1 MKMEEILTV
10 SCVHCQVII
19 DQILKEF
26 LKNDNPEHT
35 IAFPTEKILEMV
47 VEGLAGHPLPK
58 GVAMARSTALKHV
71 QELEENGYLKKVFAS
86 RENKKR
92 GITLMLDESA
102 IVIDYVKRAKHM
114 PVELYDTGYFWD
126 FVMTVKDWKE
136 YLTVEC
142 NVCGN
147 VIKPTLVKKKEI
159 EIRRGNYIA
168 RETGILLWKCNRH
181 FRKTV
186 DTVVH
191 VLDLHSYL
199 K

>member
-26 LKNDNPEHT
+26 LRNDNPEHT

-47 VEGLAGHPLPK
+47 VEKLAGHLLPK
-58 GVAMARSTALKHV
+58 GVAMARSTALKHI
-71 QELEENGYLKKVFAS
+71 QELEENGYLKKVFTSRAS
-86 RENKKR
+86 KKR
-92 GITLMLDESA
+92 GITLMLDEGA
-102 IVIDYVKRAKHM
+102 IVIDYVKRLNRM

-126 FVMTVKDWKE
+126 FVMTVRDWKK
-136 YLTVEC
+136 YLTIEC

-147 VIKPTLVKKKEI
+147 VLKSPLFKKKEI
-159 EIRRGNYIA
+159 EVRRGNYVA
-168 RETGILLWKCNRH
+168 RETGILLWKCNKH

-191 VLDLHSYL
+191 ALDLHSYL